1 MNRTPPI
8 VTITSD
14 FGWRDYHL
22 ALIKGKLLCQTPNA
36 RIVDISHEV
45 GHYNIV
51 EAAFLFKHSWKAFPV
66 GTIHLLSVN
75 DFGEPD
81 KPYLVFSHKGHHF
94 IGPDNGLFSL
104 VFTEQPAHI
113 FAIDMSE
120 ETPSNFPIA
129 SIFAKSVGHFS
140 QDLPAGGL
148 GKAVD
153 KWTERIT
160 FHPVTGPNLIR
171 ASVVY
176 VDNFDN
182 VILNIHQEL
191 FENIGNS
198 RDFELFFKRHSPIKK
213 LSTYYHEVPIGE
225 ILCRFNSARLLEI
238 AINMDKA
245 ATLLGLKV
253 EDTVQVDFKGG

>member
-1 MNRTPPI
+1 
-8 VTITSD
+8 
-14 FGWRDYHL
+14 
-22 ALIKGKLLCQTPNA
+22 
-36 RIVDISHEV
+36 
-45 GHYNIV
+45 
-51 EAAFLFKHSWKAFPV
+51 
-66 GTIHLLSVN
+66 
-75 DFGEPD
+75 
-81 KPYLVFSHKGHHF
+81 
-94 IGPDNGLFSL
+94 
-104 VFTEQPAHI
+104 
-113 FAIDMSE
+113 MSE